1 VKHVGFT
8 KFLDFTAQTGS
19 AKAASALTAFYQS
32 GNMQNSRTLY
42 YENLREALITAERSG
57 KYTDWEQF
65 VGEQKDDA
73 QELTR
78 DALIKYYKWKS
89 NYTSAAWYEPPKQIW
104 ALPEFDVNI
113 NPEIGLI
120 LDGEVYAIKLYLNN
134 KKLSNLKA
142 QAGGLI
148 MQNMFGDMYPD
159 TKFAILDV
167 KAEQFHVF
175 YGASDR
181 LEYLLI
187 GEAAHMSAI
196 LSAAKQKAAA

>member
-19 AKAASALTAFYQS
+19 AKAASALAAFYQS
-32 GNMQNSRTLY
+32 GNMQTSRTHY
-42 YENLREALITAERSG
+42 YENLREALIAAERSG

-65 VGEQKDDA
+65 IASQKEDA
-73 QELTR
+73 QEFIR
-78 DALIKYYKWKS
+78 DALIKFYKWKS

-104 ALPEFDVNI
+104 ALQEFDVNI

-120 LDGEVYAIKLYLNN
+120 LDGEIYAIKLYLNN

-148 MQNMFGDMYPD
+148 MQNMFSEIYPA

-167 KAEQFHVF
+167 KSETFHVF
-175 YGASDR
+175 NGASER
-181 LEYLLI
+181 LDYLLI

-196 LSAAKQKAAA
+196 LSAAKEQAAA